1 MKTFVAKESDIDRKW
16 VLVDADDKVLGRL
29 AVAIARVLMGK
40 HKPIY
45 TPHIDCGDFVVVVNA
60 EKIRLTGKKME
71 TKEYQRYSGYPGGRH
86 TTPIAKVL
94 EKHPE
99 RVIREA
105 VRRMLPKNKLGRQMF
120 TKLKV
125 YAGKEHPHEAQR
137 PEPVE
142 LELK

>member
-1 MKTFVAKESDIDRKW
+1 MKTFVAKESDIERKW
-16 VLVDADDKVLGRL
+16 ILVDAEGKVLGRL
-29 AVAIARVLMGK
+29 AVAIARILMGK

-45 TPHIDCGDFVVVVNA
+45 TPNIDCGDFVVAINA
-60 EKIRLTGKKME
+60 EKVRLTGKKMD
-71 TKEYQRYSGYPGGRH
+71 TKEYKRYSGYPGGLH

-99 RVIREA
+99 RVLREA
-105 VRRMLPKNKLGRQMF
+105 VRRMLPKNKIGRQMYS
-120 TKLKV
+120 KLKV
-125 YAGKEHPHEAQR
+125 YAGPTHRHEAQN

>member
-1 MKTFVAKESDIDRKW
+1 MKTYVVKQKDIEQKW
-16 VLVDADDKVLGRL
+16 ILVDAEGKILGRL

-45 TPHIDCGDFVVVVNA
+45 TPNIDCGDYVVAINA

-71 TKEYQRYSGYPGGRH
+71 TKSYQRYSGYPGGLH
-86 TTPIAKVL
+86 ITPIKTVL
-94 EKHPE
+94 KQHPE
-99 RVIREA
+99 RILSEA
-105 VRRMLPKNKLGRQMF
+105 VRRMLPKTKLGRHMF
-120 TKLKV
+120 AKLKV
-125 YAGKEHPHEAQR
+125 CAGSRHRHEAQN

>member
-16 VLVDADDKVLGRL
+16 ILVDADGKVLGRL

-60 EKIRLTGKKME
+60 EKVRLTGKKME
-71 TKEYQRYSGYPGGRH
+71 TKEYQRYSGYPGGLHR
-86 TTPIAKVL
+86 TPIAKVL

-99 RVIREA
+99 RIIREA
-105 VRRMLPKNKLGRQMF
+105 VRRMLPKNKIGRQMF
-120 TKLKV
+120 TKLKA
-125 YAGKEHPHEAQR
+125 YAGEEHPHEAQN